1 MAKFASITGWG
12 KCMPPAVM
20 TNDDMASV
28 IDTSDEWIRSRSG
41 ISERRV
47 SHVPVSDLAA
57 VAGHRALAG
66 AGLGPEDVELLIVA
80 TCSPD
85 TVIPSTAAHVQKKM
99 GASNAA
105 VFDLNA
111 GCSGF
116 IYSLEVA
123 TAMIRS
129 AGYKKA
135 LVIGAERITWF
146 LNWSMRDTA
155 VLFGD
160 GAGAVVLEAS
170 EEECG
175 LLASHLGCEGDA
187 LEALLLPN
195 FGTAGNRFV
204 ENYAKFDVSFDGR
217 EIFRRA
223 VRGMAKEI
231 NHVLTELGLSNAD
244 IDFIIPHQ
252 ANARIIESLA
262 HHLSVPMSQVALNI
276 QNYGNTSAATIPVAL
291 CELLEEGR
299 IKPGDRLLLAA
310 FGAGLTRGAGLIR
323 WGERVTP
330 LAESDAEL
338 PPCDQTALE
347 IMGEA
352 IKYTGKPKEDDP
364 AALATAS

>member
-1 MAKFASITGWG
+1 
-12 KCMPPAVM
+12 
-20 TNDDMASV
+20 
-28 IDTSDEWIRSRSG
+28 
-41 ISERRV
+41 
-47 SHVPVSDLAA
+47 
-57 VAGHRALAG
+57 VAGHRALAA
-66 AGLGPEDVELLIVA
+66 AGLEPEDLELLIVA

-99 GASNAA
+99 GVLNAA

-123 TAMIRS
+123 TAMIRA
-129 AGYKKA
+129 AGYSNA

-146 LNWSMRDTA
+146 LNWSLRDTA

-160 GAGAVVLEAS
+160 GAGAVVLEPS
-170 EEECG
+170 EDESG

-204 ENYAKFDVSFDGR
+204 ENYARFDVSFDGR

-231 NHVLTELGLSNAD
+231 NHVLKELGLTNAD
-244 IDFIIPHQ
+244 IDIIIPHQ

-262 HHLSVPMSQVALNI
+262 HHLAVPMSQVALNI
-276 QNYGNTSAATIPVAL
+276 QHYGNTSAATIPVAL

-299 IKPGDRLLLAA
+299 VQPGDRLLLAA

-323 WGERVTP
+323 WGERVMP

-338 PPCDQTALE
+338 PPCNQTALE
-347 IMGEA
+347 IMSDA
-352 IKYTGKPKEDDP
+352 IKYTG
-364 AALATAS
+364 

>member
-1 MAKFASITGWG
+1 MAKFAKITGWG

-41 ISERRV
+41 IGERRV
-47 SHVPVSDLAA
+47 SHVPVSDMAA
-57 VAGHRALAG
+57 VAGHRALAA
-66 AGLGPEDVELLIVA
+66 AGLEPEDVELLIVA

-85 TVIPSTAAHVQKKM
+85 TVIPATAAHVQKKM

-129 AGYKKA
+129 AGYGKA

-160 GAGAVVLEAS
+160 GAGAVVVEAS
-170 EEECG
+170 EEESG

-187 LEALLLPN
+187 LDALLLPN

-204 ENYAKFDVSFDGR
+204 ENYAKFDVCFDGR

-231 NHVLTELGLSNAD
+231 KHVLTELDLTNED

-276 QNYGNTSAATIPVAL
+276 ERYGNTSAATIPVAL

-323 WGERVTP
+323 WGERVKP

-338 PPCDQTALE
+338 PPCHQTALE
-347 IMGEA
+347 IMSDA
-352 IKYTGKPKEDDP
+352 IKHTG
-364 AALATAS
+364 

>member
-1 MAKFASITGWG
+1 MAKYANITGWG

-20 TNDDMASV
+20 TNDDMATV
-28 IDTSDEWIRSRSG
+28 LDTSDEWIKSRSG

-57 VAGHRALAG
+57 VAGHRALAA
-66 AGLGPEDVELLIVA
+66 AGLEPEEVDLLIVA

-99 GASNAA
+99 GADNAA

-123 TAMIRS
+123 TAMIRA
-129 AGYKKA
+129 AGYQKV

-160 GAGAVVLEAS
+160 GAGAVVVEPC
-170 EEECG
+170 EGEYG

-187 LEALLLPN
+187 LEALLVPN

-204 ENYAKFDVSFDGR
+204 DNYAKFDVSFDGR

-231 NHVLTELGLSNAD
+231 NYVLTDLGLTNKD
-244 IDFIIPHQ
+244 IDLIIPHQ

-262 HHLSVPMSQVALNI
+262 NHLSVPMSQVALNI
-276 QNYGNTSAATIPVAL
+276 QQYGNTSAATIPVAL
-291 CELLEEGR
+291 CELLEDGR

-338 PPCDQTALE
+338 PPCNQTALE
-347 IMGEA
+347 IMSEA
-352 IKYTGKPKEDDP
+352 IQRTG
-364 AALATAS
+364 